1 MKKSLTFLSIIACL
15 LLCIFGCA
23 DVNGLHNQ
31 EAAMVTFVFKNFPET
46 VDGEYTIPGN
56 FNNWDNTKSTIKL
69 TAENGSSTPIVIS
82 VSNIQFSLVKVNDW
96 TRSWYPAVEG
106 NGSDAG
112 TMHNF
117 YIDGLDLSAG
127 EITLVIDGSISP
139 VFPVTE

>member
-15 LLCIFGCA
+15 LLCLFGCA

-56 FNNWDNTKSTIKL
+56 FNNWDNTQSTIKL
-69 TAENGSSTPIVIS
+69 TAGNGSSTPIVIS
-82 VSNIQFSLVKVNDW
+82 ASNIQFSLVKVNDW
-96 TRSWYPAVEG
+96 NRVWYPAVEG

-127 EITLVIDGSISP
+127 EITLVIDGSAAVATP
-139 VFPVTE
+139 VVE

>member
-15 LLCIFGCA
+15 LLCLFGCA

-56 FNNWDNTKSTIKL
+56 FNNWDNTQSTIKL
-69 TAENGSSTPIVIS
+69 TAGNGSSTPIVIS
-82 VSNIQFSLVKVNDW
+82 ASNIQFSLVKVNDW

-127 EITLVIDGSISP
+127 EITLVIDGSVSP

>member
-1 MKKSLTFLSIIACL
+1 MKKSLTILSIIACL
-15 LLCIFGCA
+15 VFGLVGCA

-31 EAAMVTFVFKNFPET
+31 EAAEVTFVFKNMGE
-46 VDGEYTIPGN
+46 DISGEYSIPGN
-56 FNNWDNTKSTIKL
+56 FNNWDNTVATVKL
-69 TAENGSSTPIVIS
+69 DGGNGSSTPLVIS

-96 TRSWYPAVEG
+96 GRSWYPAVQG

-127 EITLVIDGSISP
+127 EITLVIDGSAAVATP
-139 VFPVTE
+139 VVE

>member
-15 LLCIFGCA
+15 LLCLFGCA

-46 VDGEYTIPGN
+46 VDGEYSIPGN
-56 FNNWDNTKSTIKL
+56 FNNWDNTQSTIKL
-69 TAENGSSTPIVIS
+69 TAGNGSSTPIVIS

-96 TRSWYPAVEG
+96 NRVWYPAVEG
-106 NGSDAG
+106 NGSDQG
-112 TMHNF
+112 QMRNF

-127 EITLVIDGSISP
+127 EITLVIDGSAAVATP
-139 VFPVTE
+139 VVE

>member
-46 VDGEYTIPGN
+46 VDGEYTIHGN

-69 TAENGSSTPIVIS
+69 TAGNGSSTPIVIS

>member
-69 TAENGSSTPIVIS
+69 TAGNGSSTPIVIS
-82 VSNIQFSLVKVNDW
+82 VSNIQFSLVKVKDW
-96 TRSWYPAVEG
+96 ERIWYPAVEG

>member
-15 LLCIFGCA
+15 LLCLFGCA

-46 VDGEYTIPGN
+46 VDGEYAIPGN
-56 FNNWDNTKSTIKL
+56 FNNWDNTQSTIKL
-69 TAENGSSTPIVIS
+69 TAGNGSSTPIVIS

-96 TRSWYPAVEG
+96 TRSWYPAVAG

-127 EITLVIDGSISP
+127 EITLVIDGSVSP